1 MRTRTKSIRKGTLIP
16 ILATLCFILAASPEA
31 VAQGNYKIGDRVECD
46 PSQIGQF
53 KPGTIVDFPKN
64 ETERSGR
71 FFYVLL
77 DGSHITEGYLCMA
90 THMRAISGAP
100 PAAPTASPRS
110 DPRGEEPKALPRS
123 DRRQDSPADRNQS
136 AKFKPGDRV
145 QCDASQIGAWKAGVV
160 MHYLQTDR
168 YRDANGGYFR
178 VRLDNTRGIAAT
190 FDPGGQVC
198 MARFMRPFADGYKE
212 KAPSDRRR
220 VGDHLEA
227 QTYAGNWL
235 PAQITAV
242 VGEFFT
248 VRYDNYAST
257 HDETVDA
264 VRLRTTGT
272 GAPAKEPESPVLAI
286 PMGAGIPAIP
296 GTAWKMDF
304 GIKRGNVQRIL
315 FCKSGRWEVV
325 SSQLLNGGAAS
336 LMGRYSVSGSTL
348 ALTGDGKTT
357 NYRISRNDVGLLLSG
372 GSQDM
377 RLYEPVPTECK

>member
-1 MRTRTKSIRKGTLIP
+1 MRTKTKSIRKDALLS
-16 ILATLCFILAASPEA
+16 ILASLCFILAAGPKA
-31 VAQGNYKIGDRVECD
+31 PAAQSKYKIGDRVECD

-100 PAAPTASPRS
+100 PATQPASPRA
-110 DPRGEEPKALPRS
+110 DPRAEVSKPRPFLHPPAGRKAPT
-123 DRRQDSPADRNQS
+123 SPALTI
-136 AKFKPGDRV
+136 P
-145 QCDASQIGAWKAGVV
+145 
-160 MHYLQTDR
+160 M
-168 YRDANGGYFR
+168 NGG
-178 VRLDNTRGIAAT
+178 VPL
-190 FDPGGQVC
+190 
-198 MARFMRPFADGYKE
+198 
-212 KAPSDRRR
+212 
-220 VGDHLEA
+220 
-227 QTYAGNWL
+227 
-235 PAQITAV
+235 
-242 VGEFFT
+242 
-248 VRYDNYAST
+248 
-257 HDETVDA
+257 
-264 VRLRTTGT
+264 
-272 GAPAKEPESPVLAI
+272 
-286 PMGAGIPAIP
+286 IP

-304 GIKRGNVQRIL
+304 GVKRGNVQRIL

-325 SSQLLNGGAAS
+325 SSQLLTSGAVS

-357 NYRISRNDVGLLLSG
+357 NYRISRNDAGLLLSG